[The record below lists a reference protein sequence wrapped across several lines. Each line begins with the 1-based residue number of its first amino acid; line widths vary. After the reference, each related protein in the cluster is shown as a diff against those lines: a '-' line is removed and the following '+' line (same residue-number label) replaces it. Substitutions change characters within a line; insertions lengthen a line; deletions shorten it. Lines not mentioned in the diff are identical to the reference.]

1 MGAGGIN
8 SENIRAKTRRAYY
21 KNNKVKYNTC
31 DPKYYGSGVNN
42 CDNGIKGLRELLDKI
57 KKESADEDKS

>member
-1 MGAGGIN
+1 MRAGRKLGR
-8 SENIRAKTRRAYY
+8 SLAMSAK
-21 KNNKVKYNTC
+21 KYTTC
-31 DPKYYGSGVNN
+31 DPKYYGSGVSN

>member
-1 MGAGGIN
+1 MLLGRELGRSLAM
-8 SENIRAKTRRAYY
+8 SK
-21 KNNKVKYNTC
+21 KYNTC

-57 KKESADEDKS
+57 KKENADEDKS